1 MKKDNCFT
9 NYFMILVVILFMM
22 LVYIYI
28 GSVYTAKS
36 LPPKESFNNT
46 NENTLLN
53 KDKLLVI
60 QGNTIPDRGGK
71 QINFDQNDPSFQS
84 VDGTDKTPKSM
95 FMFAFNK
102 CSPECCGS
110 SPYNCQGGCV
120 CLTNS
125 QTKFLST
132 RGNNNKHNKCSSNE
146 Y

>member
-1 MKKDNCFT
+1 MKEDCFT
-9 NYFMILVVILFMM
+9 NYFMILVVVLFFM

-28 GSVYTAKS
+28 GSIYVAPAKPAKNE
-36 LPPKESFNNT
+36 LFNNSDK
-46 NENTLLN
+46 ELLDRN
-53 KDKLLVI
+53 KLLVI

-71 QINFDQNDPSFQS
+71 KINFDQNDPSFQS
-84 VDGTDKTPKSM
+84 VDGTNKTPKSM

-120 CLTNS
+120 CLTNNQANFIS
-125 QTKFLST
+125 A
-132 RGNNNKHNKCSSNE
+132 RGYNNRRNKCIANE